1 MFAFYFL
8 YFIFK
13 NKGIIEFYVEHFF
26 HLGKTLCLFIIVF
39 GVENIHINMQFFTFP
54 FKRWQLQWSVFLLSF
69 V

>member
-26 HLGKTLCLFIIVF
+26 HLSKTLCLFIIVF
-39 GVENIHINMQFFTFP
+39 GVENIHINM
-54 FKRWQLQWSVFLLSF
+54 
-69 V
+69 